1 MTFKAFGINFKI
13 SYIFS
18 FALVIFI
25 ASDKTGNIIPFLL
38 ASFFHELGHL
48 VCMKLLKAYPSEI
61 TLKLGTI
68 QIVNKVITTNNETL
82 LILLSGPVANLLL
95 FLIFI
100 NFESYKLFSIVNLA
114 LFLFNLL
121 PIEGLDGGSILKLV
135 LLLKCSPK
143 KAENTL
149 FIITLVF
156 SVALIFVFS
165 FLLIS
170 GRANYSIPILIL
182 YLILPYIIKKTC

>member
-25 ASDKTGNIIPFLL
+25 ATDKTGNIIPFLQG
-38 ASFFHELGHL
+38 AFFHELGHL

-61 TLKLGTI
+61 ILKLGTI
-68 QIVNKVITTNNETL
+68 QIVNNAITTNNETL
-82 LILLSGPVANLLL
+82 LILLSGPVLNLLL
-95 FLIFI
+95 FFIFI
-100 NFESYKLFSIVNLA
+100 NFNSFKLFAVVNLA

-121 PIEGLDGGSILKLV
+121 PIEGLDGGSILKLA
-135 LLLKCSPK
+135 LRLKFTEK
-143 KAENTL
+143 QAETLL
-149 FIITLVF
+149 FIITLF
-156 SVALIFVFS
+156 FS
-165 FLLIS
+165 FLLVFAFVFLLIK
-170 GRANYSIPILIL
+170 GRTNYSIPILIL